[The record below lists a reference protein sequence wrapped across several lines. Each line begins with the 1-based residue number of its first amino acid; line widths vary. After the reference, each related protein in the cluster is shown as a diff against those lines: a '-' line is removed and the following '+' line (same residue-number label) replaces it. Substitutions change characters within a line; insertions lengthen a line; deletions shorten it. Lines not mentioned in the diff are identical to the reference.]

1 MSGLSP
7 GSVVPP
13 GILKQVKDHLR
24 ECSSCQS
31 RRGAEDGS
39 GTRLYCR
46 LGRHKS
52 KEEEEDEEDH
62 EDETDD
68 GFFLSTS
75 PSHARLSKAT
85 SKHELVFVSLF
96 SWFSLPLPPPPRLLQ

>member
-1 MSGLSP
+1 M
-7 GSVVPP
+7 VPP

-46 LGRHKS
+46 LGRQKP
-52 KEEEEDEEDH
+52 KEDEEDEEDH
-62 EDETDD
+62 EDEPDE
-68 GFFLSTS
+68 GFFFATS
-75 PSHARLSKAT
+75 PSQARLSKAT
-85 SKHELVFVSLF
+85 SKHELVFVRLFSLF
-96 SWFSLPLPPPPRLLQ
+96 PLPPPLHLLQRCRIAPVSR